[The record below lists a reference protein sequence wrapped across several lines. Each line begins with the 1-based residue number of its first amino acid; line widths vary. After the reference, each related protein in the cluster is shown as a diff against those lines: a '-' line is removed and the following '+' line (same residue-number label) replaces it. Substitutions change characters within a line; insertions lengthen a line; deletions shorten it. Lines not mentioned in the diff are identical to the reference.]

1 MSEATSIWSDA
12 RMTPGNTDEKESSDG
27 HRTKFEQDHD
37 RILFSTPVRRLS
49 DKTQVFPLDQN
60 DGVRTRL
67 THSHEVANLARSIG
81 ARAGRRQADAFDGQD
96 IASVVQPILGA
107 IGLAHDLGNP
117 PFGHQG
123 EAGIAK
129 WFSDREDWI
138 FDRRSET
145 QRKTHVDGVRANLR
159 TEFTSFD
166 GNPQTIRLL
175 TRLQTSQGKAGLNLT
190 ATTIIALL
198 KYPVCAS
205 HVVKRNLVR
214 KKCGYFD
221 SEAHIIEWARAQT
234 GLREGQRHPLTW
246 IMEAADDIAYSVLD
260 VEDAMK
266 KGIVSPEDLHNI
278 LECNKNECGSKIYN
292 ELASD
297 FSRADASGRPP
308 AIIRDIKIGY
318 ARARL
323 IAELIEHATLKYIE
337 QLPSIRD
344 YSCEIPLMET
354 SALCNRLKKIALEY
368 AFGNTEVLFVEAK
381 GRRAI
386 EELLSAFWY
395 AIITRDNRDNIASRR
410 SDALSRYVYSLFS
423 SNYLEAATDPEQ
435 SGKSEISGRL
445 RYRELR
451 LLTDMI
457 SGMTDGF
464 ALKAAEK
471 IAHLR

>member
-1 MSEATSIWSDA
+1 MPHTVNIWSDT
-12 RMTPGNTDEKESSDG
+12 RMTPGTTDEGESAEG

-49 DKTQVFPLDQN
+49 DKTQVFPLDRN

-67 THSHEVANLARSIG
+67 THSHEVANLAKSIG
-81 ARAGRRQADAFDGQD
+81 ARVGRREAQAFNGQD

-129 WFSDREDWI
+129 WFSDRQDWI
-138 FDRRSET
+138 FDRRSEA
-145 QRKTHVDGVRANLR
+145 QKKTHVDGVRANSR

-190 ATTIIALL
+190 ATTIVALL
-198 KYPVCAS
+198 KYPVCAAN
-205 HVVKRNLVR
+205 VVKGNLVK

-221 SEAHIIEWARAQT
+221 SEAHIIEWARGQT

-266 KGIVSPEDLHNI
+266 KGIISPEDLHNI
-278 LECNKNECGSKIYN
+278 LECNKAECGSKVYDAI
-292 ELASD
+292 ASD
-297 FSRADASGRPP
+297 FKRADATGRPP
-308 AIIRDIKIGY
+308 PIIRDIKIGY
-318 ARARL
+318 VRARL
-323 IAELIEHATLKYIE
+323 ISDLIEHATVKYLE
-337 QLPSIRD
+337 QLRSIKD
-344 YSCEIPLMET
+344 YSCEVPLMET
-354 SALCNRLKKIALEY
+354 SPLCNRLKKIALQY

-381 GRRAI
+381 GRQAI
-386 EELLSAFWY
+386 ERLLGAFWH
-395 AIITRDNRDNIASRR
+395 AIIVREDVDKIDSRR
-410 SDALSRYVYSLFS
+410 TDAFSRYVYSLFS

-435 SGKSEISGRL
+435 AGKTEIAQRQ

-451 LLTDMI
+451 LLTDMV
-457 SGMTDGF
+457 SGMTDSF
-464 ALKAAEK
+464 ALNAAEK
-471 IAHLR
+471 ISRLQ

>member
-1 MSEATSIWSDA
+1 MAETPTIWSDA
-12 RMTPGNTDEKESSDG
+12 RISPSKGDNKDGTSG

-49 DKTQVFPLDQN
+49 DKTQVFPLDSN

-81 ARAGRRQADAFDGQD
+81 ARIGRREPAAFDGQD

-123 EAGIAK
+123 EAAIGR
-129 WFSDREDWI
+129 WFTERQDWV
-138 FDRRSET
+138 FDRRSEQDKT
-145 QRKTHVDGVRANLR
+145 THVDGVRANLR
-159 TEFTSFD
+159 SEFTAFD
-166 GNPQTIRLL
+166 GNPQTVRLL

-190 ATTIIALL
+190 ATTIMASL
-198 KYPVCAS
+198 KYPICAS
-205 HVVKRNLVR
+205 AVSKKDPIK

-221 SEAHIIEWARAQT
+221 SEADVIAWAREQT
-234 GLREGQRHPLTW
+234 GLLEGQRHPLTW

-266 KGIVSPEDLHNI
+266 KGIISPEDLLNI
-278 LECNKNECGSKIYN
+278 IECEKEKCGSQVYEAIQD
-292 ELASD
+292 D
-297 FSRADASGRPP
+297 FRKADASGRPP
-308 AIIRDIKIGY
+308 SIIRDVKIGY
-318 ARARL
+318 VRAHL
-323 IAELIEHATLKYIE
+323 ISTLIEHATSNYITNRAA
-337 QLPSIRD
+337 ID
-344 YSCEIPLMET
+344 NYTHGIPLMDT
-354 SALCNRLKKIALEY
+354 SVLCGCLKGVAHQY

-386 EELLSAFWY
+386 EALLDAFWHS
-395 AIITRDNRDNIASRR
+395 ISTRENDNKIDSRR
-410 SDALSRYVYSLFS
+410 TEAFSRYIYSLFS
-423 SNYLEAATDPEQ
+423 ANYLEAATDSEQ
-435 SGKSEISGRL
+435 AGTGEIAKRL

-457 SGMTDGF
+457 SGMTDSF
-464 ALKAAEK
+464 AINAAERMALLK
-471 IAHLR
+471 

>member
-1 MSEATSIWSDA
+1 MAEAANIWSDV
-12 RMTPGNTDEKESSDG
+12 RMTPGTTDEKESLEG

-67 THSHEVANLARSIG
+67 THSHEVANLAKSIG
-81 ARAGRRQADAFDGQD
+81 ARVARRKSDAFDGKD

-129 WFSDREDWI
+129 WFSDRQDWI
-138 FDRRSET
+138 FDRRSES

-159 TEFTSFD
+159 AEFTSFD
-166 GNPQTIRLL
+166 GNPQTMRLL

-190 ATTIIALL
+190 ATTIVALL
-198 KYPVCAS
+198 KYPVCATN
-205 HVVKRNLVR
+205 VVKKNLI
-214 KKCGYFD
+214 KKKVGYFD
-221 SEAHIIEWARAQT
+221 SEAHIIEWARTQT
-234 GLREGQRHPLTW
+234 GLKEGQRHPLTW

-266 KGIVSPEDLHNI
+266 KGIISPEDLHNI
-278 LECNKNECGSKIYN
+278 LECNKAECGSQVYEAI
-292 ELASD
+292 ASD
-297 FSRADASGRPP
+297 FKRADASGRPP

-318 ARARL
+318 VRARL
-323 IAELIEHATLKYIE
+323 ISDLIQHATTKYIE
-337 QLPSIRD
+337 QLSSIMNYTCD
-344 YSCEIPLMET
+344 MPLMET
-354 SALCNRLKKIALEY
+354 SSLCNRLKVVALQY

-381 GRRAI
+381 GRQAI
-386 EELLSAFWY
+386 EQLLSAFWH
-395 AIITRDNRDNIASRR
+395 AIITRNDAEKIDSRR
-410 SDALSRYVYSLFS
+410 TDALSRYVYSLFS
-423 SNYLEAATDPEQ
+423 SNYLEAATDPDQ
-435 SGKSEISGRL
+435 AGATEIAQRL

-464 ALKAAEK
+464 SLNIAAK
-471 IAHLR
+471 ILSLQ